1 MASDISKCISA
12 NSVRHGSS
20 LVLGPEKTSLTNNII
35 TEHSLSNPSVSSI
48 ETRYD
53 ARFDDPTYYGGGG
66 LLLNLVASYRL
77 DEESGVRY
85 DRSNNGRHLT
95 DNNTVS
101 SISGKVGV
109 AADFTE
115 SNSEYLSLANASLGD
130 ISPGSSDFT
139 ISFWIYFKESG
150 FTGQQFIG
158 GVWKPSGSHREWLFL
173 LDTSQ
178 KIGFYTS
185 ANGSAE
191 TTIKTGELSHSTW
204 YHILVTHD
212 NSGGSRKLYVDN
224 SAISNDSNV
233 TINQGNG
240 DFQLGNTEGSSDYV
254 NGYLDEFN
262 MWSKVLTTDDIA
274 NLYNSGN
281 GKHVR

>member
-1 MASDISKCISA
+1 MASDISKCISS

-20 LVLGPEKTSLTNNII
+20 LVLAPDKTALTNNII
-35 TEHSLSNPSVSSI
+35 TDHSLTNPSVSSI

-66 LLLNLVASYRL
+66 LLLGLVASYRL

-95 DNNTVS
+95 DNNTVGS
-101 SISGKVGV
+101 VSGKVGV

-115 SNSEYLSLANASLGD
+115 SNSEYLSLANASLGG
-130 ISPGSSDFT
+130 ISPGSTDFT
-139 ISFWIYFKESG
+139 ISFWIYFKNSG
-150 FTGQQFIG
+150 FTGQQFVG
-158 GVWKPSGSHREWLFL
+158 GIWKTSGSEREWLFL
-173 LDTSQ
+173 LDGSQ
-178 KIGFYTS
+178 ELGFYTS
-185 ANGSAE
+185 ANGSSE
-191 TTIKTGELSHSTW
+191 TSIKSGELSDSTW
-204 YHILVTHD
+204 YHIVVTHD
-212 NSGGSRKLYVDN
+212 NTGGARKLYVNN
-224 SAISNDSNV
+224 SAVSNDSNV
-233 TINQGNG
+233 TINQGDG
-240 DFQLGNTEGSSDYV
+240 DFQLGNTQNSSDYL

-262 MWSKVLTTDDIA
+262 MWNKVLTTDNIA